1 MFAAS
6 TATDMFDTVVIAT
19 DGSESGRRA
28 VETALD
34 LAATF
39 GAAVHALY
47 VVDESRV
54 DPLPED
60 VHGEVRDALDEQA
73 EEALAAVERVA
84 EQRGGFATTDR
95 ANGGGDPTS
104 SATDGEV
111 TVAVREGRPAD
122 EITRYARD
130 VDADVVATGTRGRN
144 GEHSFLLGS
153 VAEAVVR
160 TCPVPVL
167 TVRQLEPGV
176 EA

>member
-1 MFAAS
+1 
-6 TATDMFDTVVIAT
+6 MFDTVVIAT

-28 VETALD
+28 VDVALD

-39 GAAVHALY
+39 DADVHALS
-47 VVDESRV
+47 VLDESHV
-54 DPLPED
+54 DTLPED
-60 VHGEVRDALDEQA
+60 VHDDVRAALDA
-73 EEALAAVERVA
+73 RADDAIAAVEA
-84 EQRGGFATTDR
+84 AADR
-95 ANGGGDPTS
+95 
-104 SATDGEV
+104 EL

-122 EITRYARD
+122 EITRYAEE
-130 VDADVVATGTRGRN
+130 VDADVVATGTRGRD

-176 EA
+176 AA